1 MDKIE
6 NNPNETK
13 NIRDVKFEIPT
24 QIFVLLARRFFGK
37 TVMVQNLL
45 LNLIQ
50 SFPIQRIIVISDT
63 AKFTKSYSAF
73 VADSN
78 IYDSEKMDSIINKTL
93 GHQSKKNNKQRR
105 NILIII
111 DDINLS
117 QVSKPLAKICSQG
130 RHYNIGTI
138 ISVQYSKIFLS
149 PVIRNNVDFWFVGE
163 INREPIKE
171 LFSSWVTEYDD
182 FPEFYKMFREK
193 IHKPLFLTYNARE
206 HERKDR
212 LQIMTCDLI
221 GDKIKISRGRK

>member
-6 NNPNETK
+6 NNPTEIK

-37 TVMVQNLL
+37 MVQNLL

-50 SFPIQRIIVISDT
+50 SFTVQRIIVISDT
-63 AKFTKSYSAF
+63 AKFTKSYSSF

-78 IYDSEKMDSIINKTL
+78 IYDSEKMDNIINKTL

-117 QVSKPLAKICSQG
+117 
-130 RHYNIGTI
+130 
-138 ISVQYSKIFLS
+138 
-149 PVIRNNVDFWFVGE
+149 
-163 INREPIKE
+163 
-171 LFSSWVTEYDD
+171 
-182 FPEFYKMFREK
+182 
-193 IHKPLFLTYNARE
+193 
-206 HERKDR
+206 
-212 LQIMTCDLI
+212 
-221 GDKIKISRGRK
+221 